1 MLVVVS
7 QLRTIAAMAFSRS
20 FLSFVLPLFLATSL
34 ASAADPLSCGAT
46 SKALDASLFT
56 LKDVPNAY
64 HSSLADVFHAAG
76 KNVTVA
82 DVLDSSNRA
91 LVKKS
96 NSGGTSE
103 LWAWNSGDES
113 TAKWYPQGI
122 SSSGDAL
129 KAGKWE
135 SKEAWL
141 VSWYQATGDKNVRI
155 SFVDRATHKY
165 RHVLLVEPSAS
176 DNFKSV
182 PIHAGG
188 ITWYGNYLYV
198 ADTKDG
204 LRVFDLDNIWKVDLG
219 DGVGKQSNGKYTADD
234 YEYVI
239 PQVR

>member
-1 MLVVVS
+1 
-7 QLRTIAAMAFSRS
+7 MALSRS
-20 FLSFVLPLFLATSL
+20 FLSLILPLFCAISG

-46 SKALDASLFT
+46 SKALDASLFS
-56 LKDVPNAY
+56 LKDIPNAY
-64 HSSLADVFHAAG
+64 LSSLAGVFRDAG
-76 KNVTVA
+76 KNVTIA

-91 LVKKS
+91 LVKKT

-103 LWAWNSGDES
+103 LWAWNSGDDA
-113 TAKWYPQGI
+113 TTKWYPQGI

-129 KAGKWE
+129 DAGKWE

-165 RHVLLVEPSAS
+165 RHAMLVEPSS
-176 DNFKSV
+176 NDNFKSV

-188 ITWYGNYLYV
+188 ITWYGNSLYV

-204 LRVFDLDNIWKVDLG
+204 LRVFDLDNIWKVDIG
-219 DGVGKQSNGKYTADD
+219 DGVGKQSDGKYTAND

-239 PQVR
+239 PQSR